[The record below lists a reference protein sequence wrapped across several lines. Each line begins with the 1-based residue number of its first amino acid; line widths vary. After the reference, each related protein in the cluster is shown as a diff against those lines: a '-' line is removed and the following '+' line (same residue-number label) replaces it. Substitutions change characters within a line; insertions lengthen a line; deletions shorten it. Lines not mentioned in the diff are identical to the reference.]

1 MEFTAGDLAK
11 ELGAELAGDARLII
25 NGIAP
30 IEDAHEG
37 QLTFLSNKKYFKHL
51 DSTGASAVIVPP
63 EISKAKQTLL
73 IHPHPY
79 FAFAQAVRLF
89 YPEPDVYPA
98 GIHERAVIG
107 ENVKVS
113 PSAHVGPNAVL
124 EDDITIGDDS
134 LIMAGAFIGRESK
147 IGKNCLIYPNVTI
160 REKTEIGNNV
170 IIHSGTTI
178 GSDGF
183 GYAQADGKHYKI
195 PQVGKVVIEDDVEIG
210 ANCTIDRAAL
220 GVTLIGKGTK
230 IDNLVQIAHNV
241 KMGENCII
249 ISQVGISGST
259 ELGNGVILAGQAGII
274 GHLKIGDNVIVA
286 AQSGVS
292 HNLEDGNKYLGS
304 PAREMMSQK
313 RIEAIIHKL
322 PEYVKRLR
330 KIEKKLEEKD

>member
-1 MEFTAGDLAK
+1 MEFTAGELAK
-11 ELGAELAGDARLII
+11 ELGAELAGDARLIL

-51 DSTGASAVIVPP
+51 DTTGASAIIVPP
-63 EISKAKQTLL
+63 EISEAKQTLL
-73 IHPHPY
+73 IHPQPY
-79 FAFAQAVRLF
+79 YAFARAVMLF
-89 YPEPDVYPA
+89 HPEPNIYPA
-98 GIHERAVIG
+98 GIHDRAVIG
-107 ENVKVS
+107 ENVKVD
-113 PSAHVGPNAVL
+113 PTAHIGPNAVL
-124 EDDITIGDDS
+124 ENDVMVGANS
-134 LIMAGAFIGRESK
+134 RVLAGAFVGRESK
-147 IGKNCLIYPNVTI
+147 IGKNCIIYPNVTI
-160 REKTEIGNNV
+160 REKTEIGDNV

-183 GYAQADGKHYKI
+183 GYAQADGKHLKI
-195 PQVGKVVIEDDVEIG
+195 PQIGRVVIEDDVEIG
-210 ANCTIDRAAL
+210 ANCAIDRAAL

-230 IDNLVQIAHNV
+230 VDNLVQIAHNV

-274 GHLKIGDNVIVA
+274 GHLKLGDNVIVA
-286 AQSGVS
+286 AQSGVKDD
-292 HNLEDGNKYLGS
+292 LEAGKKYLGS

-330 KIEKKLEEKD
+330 EIEKKLNKD